1 MPRKNGLPCR
11 SSALMPAFVLAD
23 YGAAA
28 IALRYAASEG
38 WWERRVL
45 PSLPLVC
52 QTSALLMS
60 YTPNG
65 NGLPSIARDFGMTRV
80 LLRQAYG
87 GHPSLGPSCY
97 SGSKRR
103 MERVNGIAPLS

>member
-52 QTSALLMS
+52 QTSTLLMS

-65 NGLPSIARDFGMTRV
+65 NGAGERNRTVVSALARPHSAVGP
-80 LLRQAYG
+80 
-87 GHPSLGPSCY
+87 HPHKLVSPAGLTS
-97 SGSKRR
+97 
-103 MERVNGIAPLS
+103 